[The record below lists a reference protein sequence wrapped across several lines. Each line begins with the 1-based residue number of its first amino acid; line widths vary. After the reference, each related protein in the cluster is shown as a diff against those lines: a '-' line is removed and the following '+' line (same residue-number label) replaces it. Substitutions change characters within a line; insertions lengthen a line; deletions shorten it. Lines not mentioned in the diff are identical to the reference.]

1 MCHASL
7 KFREDEMKSTIFFGS
22 FAAMIFMVF
31 GTAVPGAAS
40 AQGYPSK
47 TIRYV
52 VPFPPGGITDM
63 MARTI
68 GQKTSDAWKQ
78 AVVVDNRAGGNAL
91 IGADLVAKSSP
102 DGYTWLAMTIT
113 HTVNATLFPQAPFSF
128 TKDLKAVSVLGS
140 LPMVVVV
147 PQSLPV
153 KSLADLTAL
162 GHKRSL
168 NGGSSGNGT
177 PQHLALE
184 LYRQLA
190 GINAQH
196 IPFKGGAPSMISL
209 IGGELDFVITGL
221 PECLPHIKSGKLRAL
236 AIASHARHPFIPE
249 VQTTAELGLPSLTI
263 TSWTGLMVPSGTPK
277 DIVARINAEVASVL
291 KQPDTAERVR
301 AQGFDIVA
309 NSAEAAQSFMA
320 AEVERWG
327 KLVREANIKAD

>member
-1 MCHASL
+1 
-7 KFREDEMKSTIFFGS
+7 MKRAVFFGS
-22 FAAMIFMVF
+22 FASMIFMVF
-31 GTAVPGAAS
+31 VTAVPGAAY

-68 GQKTSDAWKQ
+68 GQKISESWKQ
-78 AVVVDNRAGGNAL
+78 AVVVDNRPGGNAL
-91 IGADLVAKSSP
+91 LGADLVAKSSP

-113 HTVNATLFPQAPFSF
+113 HTVNATLFPQAPYSF
-128 TKDLKAVSVLGS
+128 TKDLQAVSVLGS

-147 PQSLPV
+147 PQDLPV
-153 KSLADLTAL
+153 KSLAELTTL
-162 GHKRSL
+162 GRTRSL

-209 IGGELDFVITGL
+209 IGGHVDFIITGL
-221 PECLPHIKSGKLRAL
+221 PECIPHIKSGKLRAL
-236 AIASHARHPFIPE
+236 AIASSARHPFIREIP
-249 VQTTAELGLPSLTI
+249 TTAELGLPSLTI
-263 TSWTGLMVPSGTPK
+263 TSWTGLMVPRGTPK
-277 DIVARINAEVASVL
+277 NIVTRINAEAASVL

-309 NSAEAAQSFMA
+309 NSADAAQSFMA